1 MEFNDLIK
9 VITDSSVVVVMLG
22 YFIFRDYKFMTKLEV
37 NIQKLI
43 DVVMYSH
50 GEIENVKKEVID
62 YGTKSRPS
70 RS

>member
-50 GEIENVKKEVID
+50 GEIENVKKEVKKN
-62 YGTKSRPS
+62 GS
-70 RS
+70 

>member
-1 MEFNDLIK
+1 MMEFNDLIK

-62 YGTKSRPS
+62 YGTKSR
-70 RS
+70 

>member
-62 YGTKSRPS
+62 YGTKSRQS

>member
-62 YGTKSRPS
+62 YGTKSRTS

>member
-62 YGTKSRPS
+62 YGTKSR
-70 RS
+70 